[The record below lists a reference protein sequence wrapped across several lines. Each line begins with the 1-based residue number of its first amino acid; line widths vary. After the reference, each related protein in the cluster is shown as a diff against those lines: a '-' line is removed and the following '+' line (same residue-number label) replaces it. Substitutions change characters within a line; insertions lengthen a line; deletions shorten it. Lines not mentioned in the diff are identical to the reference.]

1 MMFSFLSPFLS
12 LVNEKWVFYNLSFE
26 VLCMVSHFTV
36 NFQLKCFCHN
46 WCLWCWGWWSGALEW
61 CGRFSWAC
69 LFAALQLAKWKQ
81 SIILQD
87 FMSTAD
93 ELVAFRSGVIHLVL
107 ILTFL
112 VLQLLLM
119 YIFEIKIPLQSTG
132 NAEES
137 FKYDRVET
145 GQSNFE

>member
-1 MMFSFLSPFLS
+1 
-12 LVNEKWVFYNLSFE
+12 
-26 VLCMVSHFTV
+26 
-36 NFQLKCFCHN
+36 
-46 WCLWCWGWWSGALEW
+46 
-61 CGRFSWAC
+61 
-69 LFAALQLAKWKQ
+69 
-81 SIILQD
+81 
-87 FMSTAD
+87 MSSAD

-112 VLQLLLM
+112 VLQLLPM
-119 YIFEIKIPLQSTG
+119 YIFEIKIPFQSTG